1 MQFQDGNQEAAY
13 SIGEIKELAKL
24 YCEHLA
30 KGLSKQSFVDCCYTT
45 IEDRIKKQPDVFQSE
60 KKEIEK
66 SLRLSRK
73 YWEQVGLDN
82 IVSKEEMTRD
92 SEGNVIVKKTSLN
105 AAAWIFNMKNRFK
118 EEWRDKQEID
128 ASPSNLT
135 VTISGPTPPPN
146 E

>member
-13 SIGEIKELAKL
+13 SIDEIKELAKL

-118 EEWRDKQEID
+118 EEWRDKQEVDPI
-128 ASPSNLT
+128 PQNLT

>member
-13 SIGEIKELAKL
+13 SIDEIKELAKL

-73 YWEQVGLDN
+73 YKVYMLYANE
-82 IVSKEEMTRD
+82 VSYLILKYVVRRTTHIPNRY
-92 SEGNVIVKKTSLN
+92 NQLN
-105 AAAWIFNMKNRFK
+105 NLPHLITF
-118 EEWRDKQEID
+118 IP
-128 ASPSNLT
+128 SP
-135 VTISGPTPPPN
+135 
-146 E
+146 